1 VKHHDLLHS
10 WGHSKLARHMARGG
24 IAEEF
29 DANAPDEGD
38 EGSGAEALRQELN
51 EITNNFPK
59 PTPKPSM
66 SMGGNV
72 RRFDGGGFVDPMGA
86 PSSEVEPEDAE
97 FMRRLAKKI
106 AQATGKEI
114 KQLATPRGAK
124 DFTANSIAAT
134 LAGGTSDIVNFGLQ
148 GVDYL
153 REQAAKQNKRGYKR
167 ESVMGGDMVPP
178 KVEPYAS
185 DKPFMGSDQFRD
197 AFERQGVTSKGS
209 QEQFPILGMIPET
222 ILNPVGP
229 LSAIKAAPA
238 IYKGA
243 KTVVEE
249 GLPRAAEMGANRVV
263 SDVRRPFTPATFPT
277 EATAPDLGQGTSYG
291 FRQGLNDRL
300 LANPKLGTGKVK
312 AREGQGTYVNTK
324 GELELNP
331 LQAIDVPRAGNIGE
345 GPKANQKLRQQVA
358 QMGVDLNQEA
368 MAGHRFLP
376 MATNNIKDASAMLI
390 KTKEGL
396 SKDQIADLARAL
408 GGDMVV
414 SHNPKL
420 GGVVVFPFGPVT
432 KGKIP
437 SEFLAAQS
445 AANKVLGKDAKIQ
458 YGKSDFEK
466 DRLFMD
472 KSQYKDAG
480 ATSMSAE
487 QQALRG
493 KLQGVEKFMFPE
505 SVSGI
510 PGSVKAAPMG
520 GLQPWSR
527 GADYPTSV
535 IGIGNGEKVEYQPV
549 NFLTSAEGKRYPNY
563 REAEKERGQM
573 LDDYHRTFPSKAR

>member
-1 VKHHDLLHS
+1 MKHYDLLNS
-10 WGHSKLARHMARGG
+10 WGHEKLVKHMAKGG
-24 IAEEF
+24 QPEDYDE
-29 DANAPDEGD
+29 NAPDEPD
-38 EGSGAEALRQELN
+38 AIEALRQELN
-51 EITNNFPK
+51 EITVDMPMPAKAPK
-59 PTPKPSM
+59 PTM
-66 SMGGNV
+66 SVGGNV
-72 RRFDGGGFVDPMGA
+72 RRFDDGGYVDPMGA
-86 PSSEVEPEDAE
+86 PSSKVEPEDAE

-106 AQATGKEI
+106 SEATGKEI

-124 DFTANSIAAT
+124 DFTANSISAT
-134 LAGGTSDIVNFGLQ
+134 LAGGASDIANFGLQ
-148 GVDYL
+148 GIDYL
-153 REQAAKQNKRGYKR
+153 REQAAKQNKRGYVP
-167 ESVMGGDMVPP
+167 ESVMGGKRVPP
-178 KVEPYAS
+178 TVKPFAS
-185 DKPFMGSDQFRD
+185 EKPFMGSDQFRD

-209 QEQFPILGMIPET
+209 QDQFPLLGMVPET
-222 ILNPVGP
+222 VLNPVGP
-229 LSAIKAAPA
+229 LSAIKAAPK

-249 GLPRAAEMGANRVV
+249 GLPRAMEMGANRVV

-300 LANPKLGTGKVK
+300 LANPKLGTGKTK
-312 AREGQGTYVNTK
+312 SKEGQGTYVNTK

-345 GPKANQKLRQQVA
+345 GPKANRELRQQVA

-396 SKDQIADLARAL
+396 SKDQIADLARVL
-408 GGDMVV
+408 GNDMVI

-432 KGKIP
+432 KGQIP
-437 SEFLAAQS
+437 QEFLAAQS
-445 AANKVLGKDAKIQ
+445 AAKKVLGKDAKIQ

-472 KSQYKDAG
+472 KSQYFDEG
-480 ATSMSAE
+480 ATPMSAE

-527 GADYPTSV
+527 GSDYPTNV

-563 REAEKERGQM
+563 REAEKERAQM